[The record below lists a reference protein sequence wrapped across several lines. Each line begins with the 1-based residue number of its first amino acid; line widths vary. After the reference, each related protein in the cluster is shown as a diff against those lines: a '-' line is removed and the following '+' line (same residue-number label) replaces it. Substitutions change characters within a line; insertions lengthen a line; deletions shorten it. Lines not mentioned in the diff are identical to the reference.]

1 MNGTFSD
8 IRILESKIPLTK
20 RHCFRPGEGLCC
32 RYNVERHYDSAHTYA
47 LRKRLW
53 CLLHMK
59 VQRILLNDFHLPMSG
74 CLLNSLLS
82 GFRRL
87 MNVACSL
94 PFHFRYFRQRYVSE
108 QVADGTPNIRVF
120 PLYSFLNAIVG
131 SCYRLFPFV

>member
-1 MNGTFSD
+1 
-8 IRILESKIPLTK
+8 
-20 RHCFRPGEGLCC
+20 
-32 RYNVERHYDSAHTYA
+32 
-47 LRKRLW
+47 
-53 CLLHMK
+53 MK

-87 MNVACSL
+87 MNVACYL

-120 PLYSFLNAIVG
+120 HFRDDSGIQNIVLRAVLENQRMSPAPASYIPYFNLTALHGHKVLAG
-131 SCYRLFPFV
+131 SQSLRDHRWR